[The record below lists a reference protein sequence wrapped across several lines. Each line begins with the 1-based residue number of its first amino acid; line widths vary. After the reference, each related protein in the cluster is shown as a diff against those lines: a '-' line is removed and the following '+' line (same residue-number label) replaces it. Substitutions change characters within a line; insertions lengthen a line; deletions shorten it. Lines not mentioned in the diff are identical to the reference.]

1 MSRASRASRADRA
14 SGGLGDP
21 AGEGLSV
28 EGLTVRFDGEAAV
41 ADLDLHLPVGQVLAV
56 LGPSGSG
63 KSTLLRAVAGLQPA
77 ESGRVCWDGQDL
89 ARVPVHRRGF
99 ALMFQDG
106 QLFAHRS
113 VGDNVAYAL
122 PRAGRADRVAELL
135 DLVGLPGYAD
145 RRPATLSGGEQQ
157 RVALA
162 RALAAEPRLLLLDE
176 PLSSL
181 DAALRTRLA
190 GDLREILVQ
199 AGATAVAVT
208 HDHAEAFAL
217 ADRVAI
223 LDHGLLQQHGAPAQ
237 VWRAPASAEVATFL
251 GYERVLHDGIADA
264 LRAAGGG
271 EPDPRPLAVRPGVL
285 VVSGREAG
293 SSTAGRAVAARVVG
307 VRPGPERTRIDV
319 EVEGWGRLPAYAAD
333 SALRDLPQT
342 GDEVQVAVDLSRT
355 APVGADGR
363 QQQAGR

>member
-1 MSRASRASRADRA
+1 MSAGSAVGAGTR
-14 SGGLGDP
+14 GLG
-21 AGEGLSV
+21 V
-28 EGLTVRFDGEAAV
+28 ESLTVRFDGDAALTDV
-41 ADLDLHLPVGQVLAV
+41 DLHLPVGEVLAV

-63 KSTLLRAVAGLQPA
+63 KSTLLRVVAGLQPA
-77 ESGRVCWDGQDL
+77 ASGRVRWDGEDL

-106 QLFAHRS
+106 QLFSHRS

-122 PRAGRADRVAELL
+122 PRAGRTGRDRRVAELL
-135 DLVGLPGYAD
+135 ELVGLPGYAD

-181 DAALRTRLA
+181 DAALRARLA
-190 GDLREILVQ
+190 GDLRGILEE

-223 LDHGLLQQHGAPAQ
+223 LDRGVLQQQGAPAD
-237 VWRAPASAEVATFL
+237 VWRQPASPTVATFL
-251 GYERVLHDGIADA
+251 GYERVLDGDVADGV
-264 LRAAGGG
+264 RAVGGG
-271 EPDPRPLAVRPGVL
+271 APDPRPLAVRPGVL
-285 VVSGREAG
+285 VLRGMRAET
-293 SSTAGRAVAARVVG
+293 SSEAVAGETVPGERLPGEVMARVVG
-307 VRPGPERTRIDV
+307 VRPGPEHTRVDV
-319 EVEGWGRLPAYAAD
+319 EVDGWGRLPAYAALD
-333 SALRDLPQT
+333 AGPLPRA
-342 GDEVQVAVDLSRT
+342 GDDVVATVDLSRT
-355 APVGADGR
+355 APVGSGCRRA
-363 QQQAGR
+363 